1 MRSNQNKARRE
12 WKREFKIRK
21 NVLKMRFKIL
31 KQIAKD
37 IVSLPAEVRL
47 QCAKVNYSLS
57 EEETLVLSKY
67 IKQEYNEEN
76 K

>member
-1 MRSNQNKARRE
+1 MRSNQNKARRD
-12 WKREFKIRK
+12 WNKNYKIRK

-37 IVSLPAEVRL
+37 IINLPSETRL
-47 QCAKVNYSLS
+47 QCAKLS
-57 EEETLVLSKY
+57 YALSTEEVSVLSKY
-67 IKQEYNEEN
+67 IQQEFKQE

>member
-1 MRSNQNKARRE
+1 MRSNQNKARRD
-12 WKREFKIRK
+12 WHKAYKIRK

-37 IVSLPAEVRL
+37 IINLPSETRL
-47 QCAKVNYSLS
+47 QCAKLIYVLS
-57 EEETLVLSKY
+57 TEEVSVLSKY
-67 IKQEYNEEN
+67 IQQEFKQE